1 MQKLNQLR
9 KFLQLKK
16 IQSLKK
22 EVKKNI
28 RNGKTSNAHELVDL
42 II

>member
-22 EVKKNI
+22 EVEKGI
-28 RNGKTSNAHELVDL
+28 RNGKTSHAHGLVDL
-42 II
+42 IL